1 MNQQPF
7 FFSFCEFWLTK
18 LIEAYIGIKSNLIL
32 LKKKK
37 EIWSVPFI
45 DVCSIRRNVIFFQ
58 TNNQCY
64 SFSFL
69 WGSIVKQD
77 GEKRESYI
85 YGKDMQLYRT
95 TLTEMLQ
102 CWSLVE
108 RMLFSY
114 QLTGHLTLE
123 LEAEVSFERISY
135 SFQTWNWIFS
145 FLIGHFRIIFEM
157 VYFLIKSLRSHAKGL
172 V

>member
-1 MNQQPF
+1 MF
-7 FFSFCEFWLTK
+7 HLLTFAQ
-18 LIEAYIGIKSNLIL
+18 LGG
-32 LKKKK
+32 
-37 EIWSVPFI
+37 
-45 DVCSIRRNVIFFQ
+45 NVIFFQ

-64 SFSFL
+64 SSFSFL

-95 TLTEMLQ
+95 TLTEMLE

-145 FLIGHFRIIFEM
+145 FLIGHFRITFEM
-157 VYFLIKSLRSHAKGL
+157 VYFLIKSLRSHAKRFGL
-172 V
+172 GFRNLIFIVRMLCSSDT